1 MIATSR
7 TGCSGADRSAPSV
20 RLPAPLFHPAQMM
33 SLMAQPETP
42 SRFPCTLILGG
53 ARSGKSRHAESVCRA
68 SGLTRIY
75 IATAAAYD
83 DEMRERIAA
92 HRAMR
97 GEDGWQTVEEQ
108 NDLSSALVRELAPE
122 QIVLVD
128 CLTLWLTNRLLA
140 EAPMDEEFDRLVATL
155 DQRRGPVVLVSNETG
170 LGIVPENKLARRFSD
185 LQGRL
190 NQRIAA
196 LSTHVDFVAAGLP
209 LTLKD
214 SRP

>member
-1 MIATSR
+1 MMQPAGRGVPGRIA
-7 TGCSGADRSAPSV
+7 GFIGPASALTPSALDV
-20 RLPAPLFHPAQMM
+20 
-33 SLMAQPETP
+33 SLMAQPATP
-42 SRFPCTLILGG
+42 FRFPCHLILGG
-53 ARSGKSRHAESVCRA
+53 ARSGKSRHAEALCRA
-68 SGLTRIY
+68 TGLERIY

-83 DEMRERIAA
+83 EEMRERIAS

-108 NDLSSALVRELAPE
+108 HDLSSALVRELSPD

-140 EAPMDEEFDRLVATL
+140 DADMDQEFDRLADTL
-155 DQRRGPVVLVSNETG
+155 EQRRGPVVIVSNETG

-214 SRP
+214 TPP

>member
-1 MIATSR
+1 
-7 TGCSGADRSAPSV
+7 
-20 RLPAPLFHPAQMM
+20 
-33 SLMAQPETP
+33 MAQPASP
-42 SRFPCTLILGG
+42 ADFSCTLVLGG

-68 SGLTRIY
+68 TGLARIY

-83 DEMRERIAA
+83 DEMRERIAS

-108 NDLSSALVRELAPE
+108 HDLASALVRELAAD

-140 EAPMDEEFDRLVATL
+140 EADLDQEFDRLIDTL
-155 DQRRGPVVLVSNETG
+155 EKRRGPVVLVSNETG

-185 LQGRL
+185 FQGRL

-196 LSTHVDFVAAGLP
+196 LSTHVDFIAAGLP

-214 SRP
+214 SPS